1 MQKMLMSYGGHSF
14 YTLLIQSILMK
25 LMLLAVAMVLLVSVS
40 SATVINATSKELVI
54 AGETPNFYGVVT
66 TNTSDVYV
74 TGYPTSL
81 QKTLDVLNQ
90 VELNVSANYTTTG
103 GILT

>member
-1 MQKMLMSYGGHSF
+1 
-14 YTLLIQSILMK
+14 MK
-25 LMLLAVAMVLLVSVS
+25 LMLLLVAMALLVSVS
-40 SATVINATSKELVI
+40 SATMINATEKTIVI

-66 TNTSDVYV
+66 TNTSDIYV

-81 QKTLDVLNQ
+81 QKTLEVLNQ
-90 VELNVSANYTTTG
+90 IDLNVYANYTTTG

>member
-1 MQKMLMSYGGHSF
+1 
-14 YTLLIQSILMK
+14 MK
-25 LMLLAVAMVLLVSVS
+25 LMLLLVAMVLLVSVS
-40 SATVINATSKELVI
+40 SATVINATEKELVI
-54 AGETPNFYGVVT
+54 SGETPNFYGVVT

-81 QKTLDVLNQ
+81 AETLRVMNAIDLNTLST
-90 VELNVSANYTTTG
+90 VTEVG